1 MEIYFD
7 NSATTKVIEPVV
19 EIVSDMMS
27 RDFGNPSAMH
37 TKGFEAEKYIK
48 DAKQTIAEILKVQEK
63 EILFTS
69 GGTESNNL
77 AIIGTAFANKRKGN
91 HIITSS
97 IEHASIYQPMK
108 FLEEQGFRIT
118 YLPVDGNG
126 IVSLDALRDAICEE
140 TILVSIMHV
149 NNEIG
154 AVEPIREIANIVKEK
169 NPETYVHID
178 SIQGFGKY
186 RIYPKR
192 WGIDLL
198 SVSGHK
204 IHGPKGVGFLFI
216 KDKTKIHPLILG
228 GGQQGGMR
236 SGTENVPGIAGIAV
250 AAKEA
255 YNHFEENINQMIR
268 CKNRLIQGLRKLE
281 DVQIN
286 SKEGEEGA
294 PHIVSASF
302 AKIRSEVLLH
312 ALEEQH
318 IYVSAGSACSSN
330 HPSVSKTLQAIGMKK
345 ELLDCTLRFSF
356 SAFNTEKEVDD
367 CLAVLES
374 LLKRLRLY
382 TRK

>member
-7 NSATTKVIEPVV
+7 NSATTRVIAPVA
-19 EIVSDMMS
+19 EIVSKTMLEDY
-27 RDFGNPSAMH
+27 GNPSAMH
-37 TKGFEAEKYIK
+37 TKGMEAENYIK
-48 DAKQTIAEILKVQEK
+48 DAKKNIADILKVQDK
-63 EILFTS
+63 EIFFTS

-77 AIIGTAFANKRKGN
+77 AIIGTSFANQRKGK

-97 IEHASIYQPMK
+97 IEHASVNQPMK
-108 FLEEQGFRIT
+108 FLEEQGFEIT
-118 YLPVDGNG
+118 YLPVDRNG
-126 IVSLDALRDAICEE
+126 IVSLDALKEAIRED

-154 AVEPIREIANIVKEK
+154 AVQPIREIAEIVREK
-169 NPETYVHID
+169 NPDTLFHVD

-186 RIYPKR
+186 LIYPKR

-204 IHGPKGVGFLFI
+204 IHGPKGVGFLYCRE
-216 KDKTKIHPLILG
+216 KTKIHPLILG

-236 SGTENVPGIAGIAV
+236 SGTENVPGIAGIGV

-255 YNHFEENINQMIR
+255 YEHLEKNKEQMIR
-268 CKNRLIQGLRKLE
+268 CKNRLIAGLNQLQ
-281 DVQIN
+281 DVQVN
-286 SKEGEEGA
+286 SKEGAESA

-330 HPSVSKTLQAIGMKK
+330 HPSVSKTLQAIGLKK
-345 ELLDCTLRFSF
+345 DLLDCTLRFSF
-356 SAFNTEKEVDD
+356 SAWNTEEEVDC
-367 CLAVLES
+367 CLEKLEE

-382 TRK
+382 IRK

>member
-7 NSATTKVIEPVV
+7 NSATTRVIAPVA
-19 EIVSDMMS
+19 EIVSKTMLEDY
-27 RDFGNPSAMH
+27 GNPSAMH
-37 TKGFEAEKYIK
+37 TKGMEAENYIK
-48 DAKQTIAEILKVQEK
+48 DAKKTIADILKVQDK
-63 EILFTS
+63 EIFFTS

-77 AIIGTAFANKRKGN
+77 AIIGTSFANQRKGK

-97 IEHASIYQPMK
+97 IEHASVNQPMK
-108 FLEEQGFRIT
+108 FLEEQGFEIT
-118 YLPVDGNG
+118 YLPVDRNG
-126 IVSLDALRDAICEE
+126 IVSLDALKEAIRED

-154 AVEPIREIANIVKEK
+154 AVQPIREIAEIVREK
-169 NPETYVHID
+169 NPDTLFHVD

-186 RIYPKR
+186 LIYPKR

-204 IHGPKGVGFLFI
+204 IHGPKGVGFLYCRE
-216 KDKTKIHPLILG
+216 KTKIHPLILG

-236 SGTENVPGIAGIAV
+236 SGTENVPGIAGIGV

-255 YNHFEENINQMIR
+255 YEHLEKNKEQMIR
-268 CKNRLIQGLRKLE
+268 CKNRLIAGLNQLQ
-281 DVQIN
+281 DVQVN
-286 SKEGEEGA
+286 SKEGEESA

-330 HPSVSKTLQAIGMKK
+330 HPSVSKTLQAIGLRKD
-345 ELLDCTLRFSF
+345 LLDCTLRFSF
-356 SAFNTEKEVDD
+356 SAWNTEEEVDC
-367 CLAVLES
+367 CLEKLEE

-382 TRK
+382 IRK